1 MALTQ
6 TDKDTIARI
15 ARKEVK
21 DFIAKPQFKKEI
33 ETLIDKQIKS
43 GSKTRSEIVDI
54 ISKVTL
60 ELYKTFWFRRTMWQ
74 QEIKRVK

>member
-21 DFIAKPQFKKEI
+21 DFMTKPQFKKEI
-33 ETLIDKQIKS
+33 EQQINQQVKS

>member
-74 QEIKRVK
+74 QEIKRAK